1 MSAPLNN
8 PEFRV
13 LSGSVG
19 IHRRHGRA
27 SYTFVKIG
35 CVPDR
40 LEPYFFGRFGNVRM
54 AQVGEIGR
62 RRQDSFAY
70 VDQTDEIVC
79 ICGINRLTKCGIAV
93 EVGSIKIAIL
103 QNRR

>member
-1 MSAPLNN
+1 
-8 PEFRV
+8 
-13 LSGSVG
+13 
-19 IHRRHGRA
+19 
-27 SYTFVKIG
+27 
-35 CVPDR
+35 
-40 LEPYFFGRFGNVRM
+40 M

-70 VDQTDEIVC
+70 VDQIDEIVC

-93 EVGSIKIAIL
+93 EGGSIKIAIL